1 MFRLKVFPNMQGSW
15 ADFRAPLLRLLH
27 EVVFGLQLLAVGVS
41 LSACAS
47 RPGPEILEP
56 VQAHVDGA
64 QIVTVYTATTRA
76 REAPGVTRF
85 TGERARQTNYAT
97 FDISLPPGRQPGK
110 IDWPRN
116 RPDPSRTVAVVDQ
129 QGLDEREFLARLS
142 ASARST
148 QGEVSLFVHGYNQN
162 FQQALFRL
170 AQMVGDSQQE
180 TSSIL
185 FAWPS
190 QATVAGYV
198 ADRDAVIYSRDYLV
212 EMLAALARDR
222 NVSKINLFAHSMGGL
237 LTVEALR
244 QLRLTG
250 QDRVLDRLQVVL
262 AAPDIDADVFRAQM
276 NVVGPMEMPLIVLV
290 SPDDRALLVSQRLA
304 GQHER
309 VGALDVND
317 PRVEEAARQANVAF
331 IDISSLDTLDPLNHN
346 RYALVASIYAQLEE
360 TGDLNAGQ
368 PLRQAGAFVF
378 KSIGST
384 ISSPFVLV
392 GKALAGD

>member
-1 MFRLKVFPNMQGSW
+1 MQGSW
-15 ADFRAPLLRLLH
+15 AVFRAPLQRLLH
-27 EVVFGLQLLAVGVS
+27 EVVFGLWLLAVGVS

-56 VQAHVDGA
+56 VQAQADGA
-64 QIVTVYTATTRA
+64 QVVTVYTATTRA

-85 TGERARQTNYAT
+85 PGERARQTNYAT

-129 QGLDEREFLARLS
+129 HGLDEREFLARLS

-212 EMLAALARDR
+212 EMLAALARDG

-317 PRVEEAARQANVAF
+317 PRVEEAARQANIAF

-346 RYALVASIYAQLEE
+346 RYALVASIYARLEE

>member
-1 MFRLKVFPNMQGSW
+1 MQ
-15 ADFRAPLLRLLH
+15 A
-27 EVVFGLQLLAVGVS
+27 
-41 LSACAS
+41 
-47 RPGPEILEP
+47 
-56 VQAHVDGA
+56 QADGA

-129 QGLDEREFLARLS
+129 HGLDEREFHARLS

-170 AQMVGDSQQE
+170 AQMVGDSQLE

-276 NVVGPMEMPLIVLV
+276 NVIGPMEMPLIVLV

-309 VGALDVND
+309 VGALDVTD
-317 PRVEEAARQANVAF
+317 PRVEEAARQANIAF
-331 IDISSLDTLDPLNHN
+331 VDISSLDTLDPLNHN
-346 RYALVASIYAQLEE
+346 RYALVASIYARLEE